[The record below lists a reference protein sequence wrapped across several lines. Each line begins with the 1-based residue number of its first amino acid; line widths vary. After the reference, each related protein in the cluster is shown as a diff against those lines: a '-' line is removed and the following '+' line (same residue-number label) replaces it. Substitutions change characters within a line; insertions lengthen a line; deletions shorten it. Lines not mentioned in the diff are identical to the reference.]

1 MKIIYNAKNRK
12 ALVQAIS
19 EFTGE
24 KSKYLGMP
32 SAAYQVSYFTITRD
46 GNLEFN
52 DRSDSEEIKS
62 IIDSLAG
69 KGFIAENQMS
79 NADASSDSIQLV
91 ISAPISHHTGIS
103 LRNLVNLIYSRGQL
117 ISKATGGNFSV
128 EHGLT
133 DHLATETGME
143 TVEAFLSAL
152 TAYNT
157 EHETKGLI
165 GIEMT
170 SEEVKFTGFPQVER
184 DDAGRI
190 LAFQQLAAAM
200 VKQALTQKRIQ
211 AKTVDDT
218 SEKYALRV
226 WLLRLGMKGDA
237 YKTTR
242 KLLLN
247 NLSGSAAFSSA
258 DKAQAFLAKEKAK
271 REAARTASGAVDT
284 EAADYSAQS
293 GEQG

>member
-1 MKIIYNAKNRK
+1 MKIIYNAENRK

-46 GNLEFN
+46 GNLEFD
-52 DRSDSEEIKS
+52 DRADSEEIKS
-62 IIDSLAG
+62 IIESLAG
-69 KGFIAENQMS
+69 KGFIAENQM
-79 NADASSDSIQLV
+79 NNVDDSPDSARLV
-91 ISAPISHHTGIS
+91 ISVPISHHTGIS

-128 EHGLT
+128 ALGLI
-133 DHLATETGME
+133 DHLAAESGME

-157 EHETKGLI
+157 GHEKKGLI

-170 SEEVKFTGFPQVER
+170 SEEVKFTGFPHIEK
-184 DDAGRI
+184 DNADLI

-200 VKQALTQKRIQ
+200 LKQALTQKRIQ
-211 AKTVDDT
+211 AKTVDVT
-218 SEKYALRV
+218 SEKYAFRV
-226 WLLRLGMKGDA
+226 WLLRLGMTGDA

-242 KLLLN
+242 KLMLN
-247 NLSGSAAFSSA
+247 KLSGSPAFSSA
-258 DKAQAFLAKEKAK
+258 EKAQAFLAKEKAK
-271 REAARTASGAVDT
+271 RKAARAASGEVNA
-284 EAADYSAQS
+284 
-293 GEQG
+293 GEITSEQDGEHE